1 MTSRLSIGRLTAT
14 APSRL
19 LSPSAASP
27 LVASVTA
34 RCCTQRRTYSSEE
47 DAPPPP
53 LLAKLR
59 GDLKTAMKA
68 KDKNRLT
75 VLRAIM
81 AATLNASK
89 TANPVNTNAKVVALL
104 RKTAKSSQDAV
115 AEFRQAGREDL
126 AEQEENQ
133 IKILEEYADSGG
145 VKIDPAEVEAVA
157 KEVLAKLKE
166 ERGGATVKA
175 GDVIKIL
182 VAPGGPL
189 DGKDVDRAEMARTVK
204 NLVA

>member
-1 MTSRLSIGRLTAT
+1 MRLLTAT

-19 LSPSAASP
+19 LSPSAATP
-27 LVASVTA
+27 LVASATA
-34 RCCTQRRTYSSEE
+34 RYCAQRRTYSSEE

-53 LLAKLR
+53 LLVKLR

-75 VLRAIM
+75 VLRSIM

-175 GDVIKIL
+175 GDVIKVL

-189 DGKDVDRAEMARTVK
+189 DGKDIDRAEMARTVK